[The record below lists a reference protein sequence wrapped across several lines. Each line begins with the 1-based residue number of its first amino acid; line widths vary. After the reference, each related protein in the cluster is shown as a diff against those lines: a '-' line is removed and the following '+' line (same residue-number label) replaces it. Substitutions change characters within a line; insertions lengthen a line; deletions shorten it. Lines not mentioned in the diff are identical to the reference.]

1 MSFDM
6 SPELIDSGV
15 IIIAGAIASLLTAW
29 INKSWWTSKRR
40 QWVSFG
46 VSVVLGVLA
55 LVLKGVV
62 FTVPTEPFEFVA
74 WVITTIALV
83 AGASQVIYAQFSEKL
98 RELEEALPSPLPGKR
113 FETEDTTE

>member
-83 AGASQVIYAQFSEKL
+83 AGAAQVIYAQFSEKL